1 MTVVELEDEEVV
13 IVVLELEVDVC
24 VAEDSWFVL
33 VAVAVAVAV
42 PVLLGGS
49 SSKTIPCAVATESR
63 AARACVGV
71 RSDKAELGE
80 CSTLASR

>member
-13 IVVLELEVDVC
+13 VVVVLELDVEVC
-24 VAEDSWFVL
+24 VAEDSWLVL
-33 VAVAVAVAV
+33 VAVAVAV

-49 SSKTIPCAVATESR
+49 PSKTIPCAVATESR

-71 RSDKAELGE
+71 RSDKAWLGW
-80 CSTLASR
+80 CSRLASR